1 VRVLLK
7 SERKQR
13 CVANMMRRLRLTCVV
28 RMRDWQRLVA
38 WATRAVRQGLLTSE
52 HRHGEISVHL
62 CVGDW
67 SV

>member
-1 VRVLLK
+1 
-7 SERKQR
+7 
-13 CVANMMRRLRLTCVV
+13 LRLTCVV
-28 RMRDWQRLVA
+28 RMRDWQRLAA
-38 WATRAVRQGLLTSE
+38 WATQAGLLTSE

>member
-1 VRVLLK
+1 MSLVRVLLK

-13 CVANMMRRLRLTCVV
+13 CVANMMRQLRLTCVV
-28 RMRDWQRLVA
+28 RMRDWRRLAA
-38 WATRAVRQGLLTSE
+38 WATQAGLLTSE
-52 HRHGEISVHL
+52 HRHGEVSVHL